1 MLEQKILVPLDGSP
15 ISAQTV
21 KGLIA
26 MKDYLATPL
35 TLLHVLDLERLSCQG
50 FPDRNYIEFSRRA
63 RKEAREFIDRQQQ
76 IFADAGM
83 ATETLVRE
91 GNARDV
97 ICALAD
103 SGDYDLLVIGRNPVS
118 ELRDLLFGQVANYV
132 VHRVNCPVLVI

>member
-26 MKDYLATPL
+26 MKDHLAKPL

-50 FPDRNYIEFSRRA
+50 FPDSNYIEFAKRA
-63 RKEAREFIDRQQQ
+63 RREAREFIERQQQ
-76 IFADAGM
+76 IFAEAGM
-83 ATETLVRE
+83 ETETLVKE
-91 GNARDV
+91 GDVRDV

-103 SGDYDLLVIGRNPVS
+103 SGDYELLVIGRNPVS
-118 ELRDLLFGQVANYV
+118 ELRDLLFGQVANHV
-132 VHRVNCPVLVI
+132 VHRVKCPVLVI